1 MTFISSFL
9 WYVQPT
15 VIKRY
20 VKSYGVMEHNFTES
34 GGVKILEINNILR
47 EKEKKQFSV
56 CLEDQIWVI
65 YIQLADTCTY
75 LVCLLAARALFFHVN
90 PNLKKVNFPFSVSI
104 RIFIFYAL
112 DIPGKKITNEGE
124 RKKELQLHWV
134 SVVLWTLLHPQ
145 LQLRACCY
153 GNVHNLL
160 PQATPRFSR
169 PNSILIL
176 LISLCFCELDTYL
189 FHPTR
194 NRFLRSFLDLANS
207 KFIANPQ

>member
-1 MTFISSFL
+1 M
-9 WYVQPT
+9 
-15 VIKRY
+15 
-20 VKSYGVMEHNFTES
+20 KSYGVMEHNFTES
-34 GGVKILEINNILR
+34 GGVKILEINIIPR

-65 YIQLADTCTY
+65 YIQLADICTY

-134 SVVLWTLLHPQ
+134 SVVL
-145 LQLRACCY
+145 
-153 GNVHNLL
+153 
-160 PQATPRFSR
+160 
-169 PNSILIL
+169 
-176 LISLCFCELDTYL
+176 
-189 FHPTR
+189 
-194 NRFLRSFLDLANS
+194 
-207 KFIANPQ
+207 